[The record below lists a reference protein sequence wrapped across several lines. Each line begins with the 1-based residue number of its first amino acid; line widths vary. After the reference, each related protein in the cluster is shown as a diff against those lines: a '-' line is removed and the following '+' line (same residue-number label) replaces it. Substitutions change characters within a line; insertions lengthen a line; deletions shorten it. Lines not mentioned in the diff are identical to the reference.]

1 MVGNLGALRQRSVV
15 RLLAWSSVAQ
25 AGYLL
30 LPVAAGAVVGLGG
43 LDGLVAAASVAYLA
57 AYGAMNLGA
66 FAVVAAAAGP
76 GRRASDCG
84 WRTCA
89 AWPGPARSLGLP
101 LVFFLACLAGLPP
114 GLVGLVTKVRVFEPP
129 VRAGTPWLA
138 VLAVVAALA
147 TVVGLAYYLR
157 FAAIAAGRAR
167 EPGPAAEPSL
177 AAERRRRDGR
187 RWRPAPAGRSA

>member
-15 RLLAWSSVAQ
+15 RLLAWSSIAQ

-30 LPVAAGAVVGLGG
+30 VPVAAGAVVGLGG

-57 AYGAMNLGA
+57 VYGAMNLGA

-76 GRRASDCG
+76 GRRASGLRLEDLRG
-84 WRTCA
+84 LARTR
-89 AWPGPARSLGLP
+89 PLLGLP

-114 GLVGLVTKVRVFEPP
+114 GLVGLVAKVRVFEPP
-129 VRAGTPWLA
+129 VRGGTPWLA
-138 VLAVVAALA
+138 LLAVVAALA

-157 FAAIAAGRAR
+157 FAAIVLAAPA
-167 EPGPAAEPSL
+167 PVPAAAEPD
-177 AAERRRRDGR
+177 RPRGHGGR